1 MQANCPGNQFGDK
14 KGSEGAYKA
23 CLQLC
28 RESDDFQLG
37 CCVYSGQEFVDATHY
52 RVLDLVLGAALAL
65 EHRQFFENHDALV
78 TDLERKVGLDGLQR
92 GAADSAL
99 HRWPVFTRSV

>member
-1 MQANCPGNQFGDK
+1 MPADCPGSRFGEK
-14 KGSEGAYKA
+14 EGLGDTYKA
-23 CLQLC
+23 RLQLC

-37 CCVYSGQEFVDATHY
+37 CCVYSGQEFVNPTHY

-65 EHRQFFENHDALV
+65 EHRQFFENHDAPI

-99 HRWPVFTRSV
+99 HVIVLFLLH